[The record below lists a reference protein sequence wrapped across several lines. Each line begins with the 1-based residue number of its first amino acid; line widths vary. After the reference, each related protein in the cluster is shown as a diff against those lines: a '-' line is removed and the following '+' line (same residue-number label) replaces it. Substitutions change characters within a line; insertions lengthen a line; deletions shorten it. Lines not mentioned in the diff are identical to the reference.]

1 MAASRRVTKVSEAR
15 SGWVTAT
22 RAKNEFAQ
30 VLDTALARGQVVIT
44 KHDAPKAVLV
54 SIDKYNELAGNRVLE
69 ELTHEFE
76 ELLVSMQKPETRKRA
91 QRAFDASPAEL
102 GKAAVAAARKR

>member
-1 MAASRRVTKVSEAR
+1 MAAIRRATKASASRS
-15 SGWVTAT
+15 SWVTAT
-22 RAKNEFAQ
+22 RAKNEFAR
-30 VLDTALARGQVVIT
+30 VLDTALERGQVVIT

-69 ELTHEFE
+69 ELTAEFD
-76 ELLVSMQKPETRKRA
+76 ELLASMQEPGKRRGI